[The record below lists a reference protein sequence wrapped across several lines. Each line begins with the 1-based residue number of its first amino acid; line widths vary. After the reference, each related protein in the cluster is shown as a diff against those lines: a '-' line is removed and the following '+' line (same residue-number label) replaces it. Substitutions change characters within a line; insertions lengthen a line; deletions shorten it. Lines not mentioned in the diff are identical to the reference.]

1 MTGAEMPKRRRAWT
15 ASVAFKLELAFAII
29 VALTG
34 SAILLSILRLDELAR
49 VVDRVT
55 GQNLPAVTAS
65 LSAAADTADVNAAA
79 AELAAV
85 TNERGRQARAARMQ
99 LTIAELRNQVGQL
112 SLISDGAMRER
123 LTRHLDGLEAEAG
136 RLNGAMRDAVSA
148 RSRRVAA
155 TATVDAAAAAQIRA
169 LTEATA
175 DGKGDS
181 YVEDTSLSASAL
193 SDLHVGVLTTA
204 SLIIQAAVADTPTEI
219 TSLRERFE
227 AARARVAHGVDLVA
241 EHAGNDSTRAANL
254 RRTTDAL
261 LALGTG
267 ASGLFDLR
275 ARELQANTAAHERAD
290 SMRKIGE
297 ELKGDVNDLV
307 VGAESNALRASAFAH
322 ESVETGRLWL
332 LAIAGV
338 SIAVPILIVWLFVVR
353 YVSRRLSQ
361 ISRAMLEIS
370 SGDLDA
376 QMPPV
381 GRDELGDMGRA
392 LQVFRDNAREI
403 RVAHAEA
410 DRAREQA
417 EAASR
422 TKSTFLANMSHELR
436 TPLNAIIGYSEIL
449 IEEATDRGEDASISD
464 LDKIKSAG
472 RHLLGLINDILD
484 LSKIEAGRMDIFIEQ
499 VDVGTLARD
508 VATLIA
514 PLAQK
519 NGNTLNLDV
528 PADIGVMHT
537 DLTKLK
543 QCLVNL
549 LSNAS
554 KFTQNGA
561 ISLKAR
567 REMLADRAR
576 FIFRVADTGI
586 GMSAEQQGRLFQA
599 FTQADASTTRNYGG
613 TGLGL
618 TISKHFCTM
627 LGGSIDV
634 QSEPGK
640 GSEFTITLPD
650 AQADAVQA
658 PPVPKLVPQA
668 FPPGDEIKLLVVD
681 DDESVH
687 HLLSA
692 TLEKEGYRLLHAY
705 DGQQAIE
712 IARSA
717 APDVITL
724 DVMMPRVDGWSVLGQ
739 LKSAPETARIPV
751 IMISILDERTLGY
764 SMGASE
770 FMTKPID
777 RARLVA
783 LVKQFAGQPGSDVVL
798 IVDDQADVRDII
810 KTTITGVGLKAAEA
824 ANGQAALD
832 WLAAHAKPAL
842 ILLDLMMPVMDGFEF
857 LDRCQAEGILDSVPV
872 VVLTARE
879 LSESE
884 RTFLAQ
890 RTMLILTK
898 GAQPIASLGA
908 ALSAIARRE
917 RDVAA

>member
-1 MTGAEMPKRRRAWT
+1 MPKLRRAWT
-15 ASVAFKLELAFAII
+15 SSVAFKLELAFAII

-34 SAILLSILRLDELAR
+34 SAIVLAILRLDDLAR
-49 VVDRVT
+49 VVDSVT
-55 GQNLPAVTAS
+55 GQNLPAVTKS
-65 LSAAADTADVNAAA
+65 LNAAADTADVNAAA
-79 AELAAV
+79 AELSSV
-85 TNERGRQARAARMQ
+85 TNERARGARAARMQ
-99 LTIAELRNQVGQL
+99 LTLAELRNQVAQL
-112 SLISDGAMRER
+112 SVISDAETRER
-123 LTRHLDGLEAEAG
+123 LTRHLDSLEAEAG
-136 RLNGAMRDAVSA
+136 RLNTAIRDEL
-148 RSRRVAA
+148 RSRTRRVGAA
-155 TATVDAAAAAQIRA
+155 ASVDGAAAAEIRA
-169 LTEATA
+169 LNEAAATET
-175 DGKGDS
+175 GKGES
-181 YVEDTSLSASAL
+181 YADDAGVPTSVL
-193 SDLHVGVLTTA
+193 SDLHIDVLTA
-204 SLIIQAAVADTPTEI
+204 AGLILQAATAETPTDLEA
-219 TSLRERFE
+219 LRARFE
-227 AARARVAHGVDLVA
+227 TAKQRIERGVARLTEQAGADSARAKNLRDATNALMILGTGNDGLFALRGRELDANNAARARADA
-241 EHAGNDSTRAANL
+241 I
-254 RRTTDAL
+254 RR
-261 LALGTG
+261 
-267 ASGLFDLR
+267 
-275 ARELQANTAAHERAD
+275 
-290 SMRKIGE
+290 IGE
-297 ELKGDVNDLV
+297 DLKGDVNDHV
-307 VGAESNALRASAFAH
+307 VTAESNALRAAAFAH
-322 ESVETGRLWL
+322 DKVETGRNWL

-338 SIAVPILIVWLFVVR
+338 SLLVSILIVWLFVVR

-361 ISRAMLEIS
+361 ISRAMLEVS

-376 QMPPV
+376 KMPPA

-392 LQVFRDNAREI
+392 LLVFRDNAREI

-449 IEEATDRGEDASISD
+449 IEEATDRGDSASISD

-499 VDVGTLARD
+499 VDLGALAKD
-508 VATLIA
+508 VATLIE

-519 NGNTLNLDV
+519 NGNTLKLDV
-528 PADIGVMHT
+528 PADIGVMYT

-543 QCLVNL
+543 QSLVNL

-554 KFTQNGA
+554 KFTQNGTVTLA
-561 ISLKAR
+561 MR
-567 REMLADRAR
+567 REMLADNAR
-576 FIFRVADTGI
+576 FIFRVIDTGI
-586 GMSAEQQGRLFQA
+586 GMSEEQKSRLFQA

-634 QSEPGK
+634 ASEPGK

-650 AQADAVQA
+650 AEPEAVQQPSA
-658 PPVPKLVPQA
+658 GPKLVPRGV
-668 FPPGDEIKLLVVD
+668 PHGEELTVLVVD

-687 HLLSA
+687 HLLEN
-692 TLEKEGYRLLHAY
+692 TLEREGYRLLHAY
-705 DGQQAIE
+705 DGEQAIE
-712 IARSA
+712 LARSG

-764 SMGASE
+764 SLGASE
-770 FMTKPID
+770 FMTKPVD

-783 LVKQFAGQPGSDVVL
+783 LVQQFAGRPGSDVVL
-798 IVDDQADVRDII
+798 IVDDQQDVRDIVR
-810 KTTITGVGLKAAEA
+810 TTITGVGLKAAEA

-832 WLAAHAKPAL
+832 WLAAHPHPAL

-857 LDRCQAEGILDSVPV
+857 LERCQAEGILEHVPV

-884 RTFLAQ
+884 RAFLAE

-908 ALSAIARRE
+908 ALSALARRE
-917 RDVAA
+917 KEAAA

>member
-1 MTGAEMPKRRRAWT
+1 MTGAEMPKRRRVWT

-112 SLISDGAMRER
+112 SLISDTAMRER
-123 LTRHLDGLEAEAG
+123 LTRHLDALEAEAG

-148 RSRRVAA
+148 RARRVAA

-175 DGKGDS
+175 EGNGDS
-181 YVEDTSLSASAL
+181 YVDDTSLPASVL

-204 SLIIQAAVADTPTEI
+204 SLIIQAAVADTPAEMA
-219 TSLRERFE
+219 SLRERFE
-227 AARARVAHGVDLVA
+227 SARARVTHGVDVVA
-241 EHAGNDSTRAANL
+241 EHAGNDTARAANL

-267 ASGLFDLR
+267 TSGLFDLR

-290 SMRKIGE
+290 AMRKIGE

-307 VGAESNALRASAFAH
+307 VAAESNALRASAFAH

-376 QMPPV
+376 RMPPV

-449 IEEATDRGEDASISD
+449 IEEATDRGDDASVSD
-464 LDKIKSAG
+464 LDKIKAAG

-484 LSKIEAGRMDIFIEQ
+484 LSKIEAGRMDIFVER
-499 VDVGTLARD
+499 VDLGTLARD

-554 KFTQNGA
+554 KFTRSGT
-561 ISLKAR
+561 ISLKVR
-567 REMLADRAR
+567 REMLADQAR

-634 QSEPGK
+634 HSEPGK

-650 AQADAVQA
+650 AQAEAVQA
-658 PPVPKLVPQA
+658 APAPKLVPQS

-705 DGQQAIE
+705 DGEQAIE
-712 IARSA
+712 LARST

-764 SMGASE
+764 SLGASE

-783 LVKQFAGQPGSDVVL
+783 LVKQFAGQPGSDLVL

-832 WLAAHAKPAL
+832 WLASHAKPAL

-857 LDRCQAEGILDSVPV
+857 LDRCQAEGILDNVPV